1 MDEKMI
7 DKFGA
12 MIEKVLEENEIGLT
26 IMMPEGSMVP
36 EIKSSFEKM
45 GRGDKA
51 TMDLYILIHGIAYTV
66 KDLIETTVD
75 KEKTPE
81 MLDAIFDMVKDE
93 ILKEVNS
100 ES

>member
-12 MIEKVLEENEIGLT
+12 MIEKVLEENEIWLT